1 MNPLVRRPVVFINPG
16 EGKPKGWSGSP
27 QSIWR
32 GRGLV
37 LKPGREEGIP
47 YFLLPAHGRQG
58 LRHRERGCDAP
69 ELGFVSAHTG
79 ETSQ

>member
-16 EGKPKGWSGSP
+16 EGQPKGWQPPKHLERKGACP
-27 QSIWR
+27 QTR
-32 GRGLV
+32 EGR
-37 LKPGREEGIP
+37 RIP

-58 LRHRERGCDAP
+58 LRHRERGRDAP
-69 ELGFVSAHTG
+69 ELGFVSAHAG